1 MIFCSIRCRD
11 AKRIGEALKIYEVSG
26 GEISGYICI
35 YIYRFRNVALLKRDS
50 STNE

>member
-1 MIFCSIRCRD
+1 MKYLEGKFLD
-11 AKRIGEALKIYEVSG
+11 IYV
-26 GEISGYICI
+26 YI

>member
-26 GEISGYICI
+26 GEIFGYI